1 MEQES
6 QIKLSKSILF
16 VLPVTLLALLL
27 TDIAFAQVA
36 TSAAN
41 KVNQTLNGFLYV
53 VMSVGIVLFTA
64 ALVLAGYKFAF
75 VEGTKFAD
83 LKGVL
88 IGGVLFGAAGA
99 IASFLVTG
107 A

>member
-1 MEQES
+1 MKQEN
-6 QIKLSKSILF
+6 KTNLSKSL
-16 VLPVTLLALLL
+16 VLAIAVLVLMQTDAAL
-27 TDIAFAQVA
+27 AQVA
-36 TSAAN
+36 TSAAS

-99 IASFLVTG
+99 IAGFLVTG

>member
-1 MEQES
+1 MKQES
-6 QIKLSKSILF
+6 QVKLSKSILF
-16 VLPVTLLALLL
+16 LLAVPLLL
-27 TDIAFAQVA
+27 TDVAFAQVA
-36 TSAAN
+36 ISAAT

-53 VMSVGIVLFTA
+53 VMSIGIVLFTA

-99 IASFLVTG
+99 IAGFLVTG

>member
-1 MEQES
+1 MRKATKTFTKTA
-6 QIKLSKSILF
+6 ILATSIPLM
-16 VLPVTLLALLL
+16 ALLF
-27 TDIAFAQVA
+27 TDLAMAQVA
-36 TSAAN
+36 TSAAS

-53 VMSVGIVLFTA
+53 IMSVGIALFTA
-64 ALVLAGYKFAF
+64 ALVLIGYKFAF
-75 VEGTKFAD
+75 VEGTKFSD

-99 IASFLVTG
+99 IAGFLVTG